1 MYVALIKK
9 NFVLHGKY
17 CDVVQKL
24 KLMCINVINCFT
36 SARHYLLLCFIEI
49 S

>member
-9 NFVLHGKY
+9 NFVLHGIY

-24 KLMCINVINCFT
+24 KLMCINVINCCHIGAPL
-36 SARHYLLLCFIEI
+36 SAPLFY
-49 S
+49 